1 MQQLQLAMGS
11 SAPGSAIPPP
21 TLGAGMPPP
30 TAGAV
35 MPPPTPVAAMPLPTA
50 GSGLHAPTASAT
62 LAPGSTGPATPVN
75 RGAAN
80 LQTEAEI
87 ASNVRFCSLHPG
99 AKGKL

>member
-1 MQQLQLAMGS
+1 MQQMHQQQLTMGS
-11 SAPGSAIPPP
+11 PAPGSAMPPP
-21 TLGAGMPPP
+21 TLGAAMPPP
-30 TAGAV
+30 TAGSV
-35 MPPPTPVAAMPLPTA
+35 MPPPTA

-87 ASNVRFCSLHPG
+87 ASNVSFRSLHPG